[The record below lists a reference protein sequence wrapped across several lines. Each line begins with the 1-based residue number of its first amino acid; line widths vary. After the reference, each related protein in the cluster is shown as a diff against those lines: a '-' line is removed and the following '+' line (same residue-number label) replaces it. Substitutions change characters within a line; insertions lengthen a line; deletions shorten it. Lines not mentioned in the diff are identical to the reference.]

1 MRTKIIA
8 EIGANHC
15 GRMDL
20 AEQLVVMA
28 HEAGCDAV
36 KGQLRDMDSAPDWWA
51 TKPYGGPNSYGE
63 TYLEHR
69 RALELSEE
77 QYRDLGALAHSLG
90 MEWGCSVWDVP
101 SVARAVRV
109 GCDWVKIPSAKLTDP
124 GVRQACLAT
133 RLPIIASCGM
143 STRDEVLEAIKHLSR
158 CEDLTLL
165 VCTSTYPCA
174 NEDANLLRLLTLR
187 EVAPFATVGVSGH
200 WRGVQ
205 LDSAAVALGAQVIE
219 RHITLDRTMRGTDHA
234 ASLEPHGLEVLVRDV
249 RAVEA
254 ALGSPALRL
263 LQCEEGPRSKL
274 R

>member
-1 MRTKIIA
+1 MTTRIIA

-15 GRMDL
+15 GRVEL
-20 AEQLVVMA
+20 AEQLIAMA
-28 HEAGCDAV
+28 ASAGCTDV

-51 TKPYGGPNSYGE
+51 TKPYSGPNSYGE

-69 RALELSEE
+69 RALEFSEE
-77 QYRDLGALAHSLG
+77 QYAGLGALARSLG
-90 MEWGCSVWDVP
+90 LGWGCSVWDVP

-109 GCDWVKIPSAKLTDP
+109 GCGWLKIPSAKLTDQ
-124 GVRQACLAT
+124 GIRQACLET
-133 RLPIIASCGM
+133 KLPIIASCGM
-143 STRDEVLEAIKHLSR
+143 STYYEVTEAIKHLAR
-158 CEDLTLL
+158 CEELTLL

-174 NEDANLLRLLTLR
+174 NEDAHLSRLTTLR
-187 EVAPFATVGVSGH
+187 QLAPYATIGVSGH

-205 LDSAAVALGAQVIE
+205 LDSAAVALGAQVVE

-234 ASLEPHGLEVLVRDV
+234 ASLEPHGLEILVRDI

-254 ALGSPALRL
+254 AIGSPAIRL
-263 LQCEEGPRSKL
+263 LPCEEEPRSKL